1 MRTLILLCLLTA
13 CSSQQREVT
22 SAQGR
27 PTTAVLNSGDSHAV
41 ALDAGTAPPVA
52 VTFETQCNGVDDDG
66 DGVIDVLLPLGQNAC
81 TTQAPGACR
90 SGWAACLGG
99 QKVCYA
105 PPPLPEVFDG
115 VDNDCNGVIDDVPS
129 IDKVRIRALMVAP
142 GYGWSDAASDMAT
155 TAAVLDQSG
164 IPFDRA
170 PVKPDWFESPQ
181 SIPIIDKYSL
191 VVIPGYLMGP
201 VIREPVRQA
210 LESFANAGG
219 VVLVFKPIGKE
230 DQPQA
235 LQLAGLRRSVR
246 HRDVTTIRFDLTSAP
261 IVASIDSPEEQV
273 LEINSETP
281 TDPVEVYA
289 FEPDPTKNTKVI
301 AEAYS
306 GNVVT
311 GATVTRRPI
320 GRGAIYALGFDFSTF
335 GKNRCYVNCFE
346 PSGDVLRGLLQDAFR
361 EAALGHTVRKHTIG
375 GPEDSALILTHD
387 VDAPDAQNRGT
398 WGEPGALQMATME
411 RERGVRATYNVT
423 TDYIAG
429 YYNPQTIKAL
439 CAEGMCPLGAH
450 SVRHSSD
457 FGAHARGSCLE
468 SRGSYGPTAVPTLCG
483 EVRVSLELLSQL
495 TGNRPT
501 IWRSPY
507 FDPNPNLYDVL
518 AKNGVWVDSSFAVGD
533 LKYNLP
539 VNLENVGFRQPLFHK
554 HRIYEFP
561 VAIEDGLVDTA
572 TDARKRIEV
581 QPSNLRLFLNKWQ
594 YLLMRNAHNGSITN
608 ALIHPSR
615 GLQLPEANLQTKVA
629 AVGSLIDLAKAQ
641 RMRIDALDRV
651 ADFWRA
657 RDKTTLEATYNE
669 STGYAGTINVGAYP
683 IANLTLEFGDMLG
696 RFTCVACNDFEIVG
710 KRVVIRSTLRANG
723 KFEFT
728 ASVKR

>member
-13 CSSQQREVT
+13 CSAPRREVT
-22 SAQGR
+22 GAHER
-27 PTTAVLNSGDSHAV
+27 RTAAVVNSGGSYAV
-41 ALDAGTAPPVA
+41 ALDAGIAQPIA
-52 VTFETQCNGVDDDG
+52 ATFETQCNGVNDDSDG
-66 DGVIDVLLPLGQNAC
+66 SVDVLLSQGANAC

-90 SGWAACLGG
+90 SGWAACLGD
-99 QKVCYA
+99 QRVCYA

-142 GYGWSDAASDMAT
+142 AYGWSDAASDMAT

-164 IPFDRA
+164 IPYDRA

-181 SIPIIDKYSL
+181 SISIIEKYSL
-191 VVIPGYLMGP
+191 IVIPGYLMGT
-201 VIREPVRQA
+201 VMREPVRQA

-219 VVLVFKPIGKE
+219 IVLVFKPIGKE

-235 LQLAGLRRSVR
+235 LQLAGLLRSVR
-246 HRDVTTIRFDLTSAP
+246 YRDVTTIRFDAASAP
-261 IVASIDSPEEQV
+261 IVASIDSPEEQL
-273 LEINSETP
+273 LEVNPEKP
-281 TDPVEVYA
+281 DDPVEVYA
-289 FEPDPTKNTKVI
+289 LEPDATKNTKVI
-301 AEAYS
+301 ARAYS

-335 GKNRCYVNCFE
+335 GKNRCYINCFE

-361 EAALGHTVRKHTIG
+361 EGAQGHTVRKHTISG
-375 GPEDSALILTHD
+375 TEDSTLILTHD

-411 RERGVRATYNVT
+411 RERGVHATYNIT

-429 YYNPQTIKAL
+429 YYNPETIKTL

-468 SRGSYGPTAVPTLCG
+468 SRGSYGPTATPTICG

-495 TGNRPT
+495 TGSRPT

-507 FDPNPNLYDVL
+507 FDPNPSLYDIL

-539 VNLENVGFRQPLFHK
+539 VNLESVGFRQALFHK

-561 VAIEDGLVDTA
+561 VAIEDGLVDTT

-581 QPSNLRLFLNKWQ
+581 QPSNLRRFLNKWH
-594 YLLMRNAHNGSITN
+594 YLLIRNAHNGSITT

-615 GLQLPEANLQTKVA
+615 GRQLPEENLQTKVA
-629 AVGSLIDLAKAQ
+629 AIGLLIDLAKAQ
-641 RMRIDALDRV
+641 HVRIEALDRV

-657 RDKTTLEATYNE
+657 RDKTTLEATYDE
-669 STGYAGTINVGAYP
+669 SFGYAGTIKVGPYP
-683 IANLTLEFGDMLG
+683 IANLTLEFGDMLR
-696 RFTCVACNDFEIVG
+696 RFTCVGCNGFEIVG
-710 KRVVIRSTLRANG
+710 KRVVIRSTLKANG